1 MHERCSNIS
10 QKDECMKKIREL
22 GSLPVDAF
30 EKYQAT
36 NVKSVSAALSPS
48 TTTIASKVAIST
60 QTDDEI
66 IFQRHPVITGAIV
79 IKIEDM
85 SITETAKS

>member
-1 MHERCSNIS
+1 MHERCFNIS

-36 NVKSVSAALSPS
+36 NVKSVSAALSLSLSLHLSLP

-60 QTDDEI
+60 QLKTKLFSRDI
-66 IFQRHPVITGAIV
+66 Q
-79 IKIEDM
+79 
-85 SITETAKS
+85 